1 MTETTEPDHFFR
13 RTGAHRFVPTARTG
27 GAWSADEQHF
37 SPISGLLLHEIERV
51 RADDQQRPALLMS
64 RISYDILGRIG
75 VEEFDIEVE
84 VVRPGRTIELVQ
96 ATAVIG
102 GRPTVTARVW
112 LLTAVDTAAVAGG
125 APDPLPHPET
135 LEPWPLSSVWPGGY
149 IAALDARPV
158 TPPRPGRTAA
168 WVSTPVDL
176 VADEKAS
183 DLASFLA
190 LVDTANGIAV
200 RRDPREWMFPNVD
213 LTIHLYRQPS
223 GPWTGLDTTVTW
235 GADGQGLTSTVLHDI
250 HGPVGRAEQ
259 ILTVRPQHG

>member
-51 RADDQQRPALLMS
+51 RADQQRPALLMS

-125 APDPLPHPET
+125 GGPPPAPAGGRGAGGRGGAGGALGRGV
-135 LEPWPLSSVWPGGY
+135 SVSGVS
-149 IAALDARPV
+149 AR
-158 TPPRPGRTAA
+158 
-168 WVSTPVDL
+168 
-176 VADEKAS
+176 K
-183 DLASFLA
+183 
-190 LVDTANGIAV
+190 
-200 RRDPREWMFPNVD
+200 
-213 LTIHLYRQPS
+213 PS
-223 GPWTGLDTTVTW
+223 
-235 GADGQGLTSTVLHDI
+235 
-250 HGPVGRAEQ
+250 RA
-259 ILTVRPQHG
+259 